1 MMCYRD
7 ITFCPFH
14 NTCKV
19 GSICGRAYTDQVK
32 KLAEEWMKNPP
43 VALYG
48 EKPPC
53 WEKAK

>member
-1 MMCYRD
+1 MLCYRD

-14 NTCKV
+14 DTCKV
-19 GSICGRAYTDQVK
+19 GSICGRAYTDTVK
-32 KLAEEWMKNPP
+32 KLAEEWLKNPP

-53 WEKAK
+53 WEEKQ